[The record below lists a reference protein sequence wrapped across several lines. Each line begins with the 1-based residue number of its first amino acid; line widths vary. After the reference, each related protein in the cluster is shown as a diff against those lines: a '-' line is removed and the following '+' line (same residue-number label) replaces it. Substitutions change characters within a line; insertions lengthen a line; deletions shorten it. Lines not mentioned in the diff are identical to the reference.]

1 MQKIVAKFQRKNETK
16 GAVRFEELDNKGSV
30 IDFTDCQIGTLY
42 IRKSALQMPFPDFIT
57 VTVETGK

>member
-1 MQKIVAKFQRKNETK
+1 MQKIIVGFQRKNETK
-16 GAVRFEELDNKGSV
+16 GAVRFEEVGGKGDVLDFK
-30 IDFTDCQIGTLY
+30 DCQIGTLY